1 MPVSQTLFYAKT
13 REEELFRIVV
23 VVVYV
28 GGREEGGK
36 LIGKGAKKKN

>member
-23 VVVYV
+23 VVYV

>member
-23 VVVYV
+23 VVVVYV
-28 GGREEGGK
+28 GGRAENLLERGQ
-36 LIGKGAKKKN
+36 KKY